1 MKNINIGCLA
11 LMLCLP
17 LSTYAQSTGITDAGQ
32 YQAEHVVWNKLP
44 IAFAVP
50 VGHER
55 LLSFPEKVKVI
66 NDDASLTSDKVTILN
81 NSGTLYIKAKQVFDP
96 VRLRV
101 VIVSSGE
108 TILVDL
114 TGVQNGDDLPLEVVL
129 ANSTN
134 NSSSNQ
140 NAIDNDNADKSVKNS
155 AAANVV
161 SLTRFAIQQLY
172 SPKRLLEENPNIYR
186 TPMYTQKSVVLTTG
200 DSLSAFPLI
209 SWRGGDLYVT
219 AVLLRNNLHQS
230 VSINPNAFLGCWQSI
245 SSYPL
250 TSLEPAGVEGDR
262 STVFLVS
269 SSPFGDALKQN
280 CQVSRYAATDHAAME
295 GGSL

>member
-1 MKNINIGCLA
+1 MKQLMKKINLSILTLA
-11 LMLCLP
+11 LSVP
-17 LSTYAQSTGITDAGQ
+17 LLSVAQSNIAINDAAQ
-32 YQAEHVVWNKLP
+32 LQEEHVVWNKLP
-44 IAFAVP
+44 ISFAVP

-55 LLSFPEKVKVI
+55 LLSFPEKVKVV
-66 NDDASLTSDKVTILN
+66 NDDKTLTSDKVSILN
-81 NSGTLYIKAKQVFDP
+81 NSGTLYIKTKQVFDP
-96 VRLRV
+96 IRLRIV
-101 VIVSSGE
+101 VVSTGE

-114 TGVQNGDDLPLEVVL
+114 SGVQNGDDLPLEVVL
-129 ANSTN
+129 ANTVVDTDSTQD
-134 NSSSNQ
+134 SSHH
-140 NAIDNDNADKSVKNS
+140 DDKSAKRS

-172 SPKRLLEENPNIYR
+172 SPQRLLEENPNIYR

-219 AVLLRNNLHQS
+219 AVLLRNNLHQT
-230 VSINPNAFLGCWQSI
+230 VSLNPNAFLGCWQSI

-250 TSLEPAGVEGDR
+250 TRLESAGIEGDR
-262 STVFLVS
+262 STVFLIS

-280 CQVSRYAATDHAAME
+280 CQVSRGAA
-295 GGSL
+295 GVLS

>member
-1 MKNINIGCLA
+1 MNNVIKKIKLTCLILVLSVPLVSTAQNTINDA
-11 LMLCLP
+11 
-17 LSTYAQSTGITDAGQ
+17 AQLQ
-32 YQAEHVVWNKLP
+32 EEHVVWNKLP

-55 LLSFPEKVKVI
+55 LLSFPEKVKVV
-66 NDDASLTSDKVTILN
+66 NDDQGLTSDKVSILN
-81 NSGTLYIKAKQVFDP
+81 NSGTLYIKTKQVFEP
-96 VRLRV
+96 VRLRIV
-101 VIVSSGE
+101 VVSTGE

-114 TGVQNGDDLPLEVVL
+114 SSVQSGDDLPLDVVL
-129 ANSTN
+129 A
-134 NSSSNQ
+134 SNE
-140 NAIDNDNADKSVKNS
+140 DNAASKQNSANEGDTKGAKNS
-155 AAANVV
+155 ATANVV
-161 SLTRFAIQQLY
+161 SLTRFATQQLY
-172 SPKRLLEENPNIYR
+172 SPQRLLEENPNIYR

-219 AVLLRNNLHQS
+219 AVLLRNNLHQT

-280 CQVSRYAATDHAAME
+280 CQVSRQ
-295 GGSL
+295 GVPL